1 MEKNGKKYA
10 VFSLDIEEWYHLDYF
25 NKSQC
30 NVAYSMLDGVE
41 EYLEILARHNIP
53 STFFIVGEI
62 VKKIKSSL
70 QKISSLGYD
79 IGSHGWS
86 HKRPISMSFN
96 EFENELLNSR
106 KEISDAIGKQI
117 YGFRAPCFSI
127 DRDRIDIVKSLGF
140 QYDSSKINFGAHP
153 LYKNIN
159 MVGYDNKRLDIYNL
173 DDFFI
178 FSSDNN

>member
-1 MEKNGKKYA
+1 
-10 VFSLDIEEWYHLDYF
+10 
-25 NKSQC
+25 
-30 NVAYSMLDGVE
+30 
-41 EYLEILARHNIP
+41 
-53 STFFIVGEI
+53 
-62 VKKIKSSL
+62 
-70 QKISSLGYD
+70 
-79 IGSHGWS
+79 
-86 HKRPISMSFN
+86 MSFN

-178 FSSDNN
+178 FQATTTKILGKNFPISGGVIYEYCLGFYQKGL